1 VSECRPGRG
10 RHALEPME
18 PLRILIADDHQS
30 VRVLLRNILESV
42 PEWVVCGEAA
52 NGAAVV
58 VSAQRLHPDVI
69 VMDLVMPECN
79 GLEATRQVLRTEPQA
94 RVVLTTLHE
103 FPSFAEEARR
113 VGACGCFFKAES
125 GRQLIPAVRA
135 AAERRPFFTSHDL
148 ETKLPS

>member
-1 VSECRPGRG
+1 MG
-10 RHALEPME
+10 ALKI
-18 PLRILIADDHQS
+18 LRILIADDHQS

-42 PEWVVCGEAA
+42 PNWKVCGEAS
-52 NGAAVV
+52 NGTAAIAFVR
-58 VSAQRLHPDVI
+58 SLHPDVI
-69 VMDLVMPECN
+69 VMDLMMPELS
-79 GLEATRQVLRTEPQA
+79 GLEATRELLRSEPEA

-135 AAERRPFFTSHDL
+135 AAERKPFFTSHDL
-148 ETKLPS
+148 EPGRPS

>member
-1 VSECRPGRG
+1 MGT
-10 RHALEPME
+10 
-18 PLRILIADDHQS
+18 LRILIADDHQS

-42 PEWVVCGEAA
+42 PDWKVCGEES

-58 VSAQRLHPDVI
+58 ASAQSLRPDVI

-79 GLEATRQVLRTEPQA
+79 GLEATRQLLRAEPES

-103 FPSFAEEARR
+103 FPFFAEEARR

-135 AAERRPFFTSHDL
+135 AAEKRPFFTSYDL
-148 ETKLPS
+148 EASPPS